1 MEENLHQ
8 KKKKKNTSLV
18 NNTVN
23 EEPLPAPLQEEGGR
37 DNEKIYPNGGRNKPD
52 SKPDIKPDIKPDT
65 MKSYRADC
73 LKLGFFLTVTLL
85 IRDLASGLSP
95 LLERLFE
102 NPDTASPSLVY
113 AIKLMYSGIC
123 LQIIP
128 SILAAVMLKYSLKN
142 ICGGFKAPK
151 NTKKAIANFPALYGA
166 GMSVNLVTMVIILL
180 LNAKGGIGDMVNT
193 TGLNPPNF
201 GSSFIL
207 FFLLTVIAPF
217 FEEFIFRGA
226 VLRLLQP
233 YGNGLAIFVS
243 AFCFGIYHGNFRQ
256 FFYAFALGICL
267 GYIAVATKSL
277 FCSTILH
284 ALFNSV
290 GGIIM
295 IFISTDAFK
304 IRALDPAAELT
315 DGQHLV
321 MTFYALFMTAVLITA
336 IFGFASMIKKLIKIK
351 KFSPPKL
358 WAEVSNG
365 KKLAVLA
372 HSGSVIAAELLMID
386 VMGENYMIKLILM
399 LIGQ

>member
-1 MEENLHQ
+1 MEENLQ
-8 KKKKKNTSLV
+8 QSVTAADGENAARENTKLAASA
-18 NNTVN
+18 
-23 EEPLPAPLQEEGGR
+23 EARGGSVKT
-37 DNEKIYPNGGRNKPD
+37 DM
-52 SKPDIKPDIKPDT
+52 
-65 MKSYRADC
+65 MKSYKTDC
-73 LKLGFFLTVTLL
+73 LKLGFFLIVTLL

-95 LLERLFE
+95 LLASSLEGLSNN
-102 NPDTASPSLVY
+102 NPGLAY
-113 AIKLMYSGIC
+113 AVNLMYSGIC

-128 SILAAVMLKYSLKN
+128 SLLAAVMLNFSLKN
-142 ICGGFKAPK
+142 LCGGFKAPK
-151 NTKKAIANFPALYGA
+151 NTKKALANFPALYGA
-166 GMSVNLVTMVIILL
+166 GMTVNLATMGIMLL
-180 LNAKGGIGDMVNT
+180 LREKGDISDMVNT

-201 GSSFIL
+201 GSSFVL
-207 FFLLTVIAPF
+207 FVLLAVIAPL

-277 FCSTILH
+277 FCSTVLH
-284 ALFNSV
+284 ALFNSI

-295 IFISTDAFK
+295 IFISTEAVQLK
-304 IRALDPAAELT
+304 SLDQSAELT

-321 MTFYALFMTAVLITA
+321 MTFYALFMIAVLLTA
-336 IFGFASMIKKLIKIK
+336 IFGFASMIKKAVRIR

-358 WAEVSNG
+358 WGEVGNG
-365 KKLAVLA
+365 KKLAVLMLT
-372 HSGSVIAAELLMID
+372 GTVILAELIMID
-386 VMGENYMIKLILM
+386 VMGENYIVRGIAS

>member
-1 MEENLHQ
+1 MEENLNPNITGTNSSADTVYE
-8 KKKKKNTSLV
+8 NTDL
-18 NNTVN
+18 
-23 EEPLPAPLQEEGGR
+23 AALQETDVEN
-37 DNEKIYPNGGRNKPD
+37 NEDKSDGSGESMPD
-52 SKPDIKPDIKPDT
+52 M
-65 MKSYRADC
+65 MKCYKADC
-73 LKLGFFLTVTLL
+73 LKLGFFLIVTLL

-95 LLERLFE
+95 LLAKLLE
-102 NPDTASPSLVY
+102 NLNTTSPSLVY
-113 AIKLMYSGIC
+113 AMSLMYSGIC

-151 NTKKAIANFPALYGA
+151 STKKAIANFPALYGA
-166 GMSVNLVTMVIILL
+166 GMTVNLITMGIILL
-180 LNAKGGIGDMVNT
+180 LNQKSDISDVVNS

-201 GSSFIL
+201 GSSFVL

-226 VLRLLQP
+226 VLKLLQP

-267 GYIAVATKSL
+267 GYITVATKSL

-284 ALFNSV
+284 ALFNSI

-295 IFISTDAFK
+295 IFISTDAVK
-304 IRALDPAAELT
+304 IRAFDPATELT
-315 DGQHLV
+315 DGQHLI

-336 IFGFASMIKKLIKIK
+336 IFGFVSMIKKVIKIK

-365 KKLAVLA
+365 KKLAVLVLT
-372 HSGSVIAAELLMID
+372 GSVIAAELLMID
-386 VMGENYMIKLILM
+386 VMGENYIVQGILKLIGL
-399 LIGQ
+399 